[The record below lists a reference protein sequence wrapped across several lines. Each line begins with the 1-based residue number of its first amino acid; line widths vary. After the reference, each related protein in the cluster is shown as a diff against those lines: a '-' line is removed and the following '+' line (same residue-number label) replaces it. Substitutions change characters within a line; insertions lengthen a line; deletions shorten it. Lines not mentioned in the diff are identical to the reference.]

1 MVDVINITEHF
12 HYIGIFILLVIGGM
26 GFPIPEG
33 VTLMASGFLISHG
46 IIRPIP
52 AIVVIFAGM
61 LTGDILIFYIGRKY
75 GRMVVT
81 HRKFHRI
88 ISPERLLVLE
98 DRFNKWRTLFILFGR
113 HLGFHVFLVAG
124 IMRMPFLR
132 FLVLDI
138 VSSILTIIPMV
149 TIGYIGGNSLQV
161 LKRDITRI
169 EHIGILLIIILLTIY
184 LFFRYFKS
192 ERDKTLP

>member
-33 VTLMASGFLISHG
+33 VTLIASGFLISHG

-52 AIVVIFAGM
+52 ALVVVFTGM
-61 LTGDILIFYIGRKY
+61 LTGDMIIFYIGRKY

-88 ISPERLLVLE
+88 ISPERLAVLE
-98 DRFNKWRTLFILFGR
+98 DKFNKWRTPFILFGR

-124 IMRMPFLR
+124 IMRMPFLK
-132 FLVLDI
+132 FLALDI
-138 VSSILTIIPMV
+138 VSSVLTIAVMV
-149 TIGYIGGNSLQV
+149 GLGYIGGNSLQ
-161 LKRDITRI
+161 LIKRDITRI
-169 EHIGILLIIILLTIY
+169 EHIGILLVISLLAIY
-184 LFFRYFKS
+184 LIFRHIRTRK
-192 ERDKTLP
+192 

>member
-33 VTLMASGFLISHG
+33 VTLIASGFLISHG

-52 AIVVIFAGM
+52 ALVVVFTGM
-61 LTGDILIFYIGRKY
+61 LTGDMIIFYIGRKY

-88 ISPERLLVLE
+88 ISPERLAVLE
-98 DRFNKWRTLFILFGR
+98 DKFNKWRTPFILFGR

-124 IMRMPFLR
+124 IMRMPFLK
-132 FLVLDI
+132 FLALDI
-138 VSSILTIIPMV
+138 VSSVLTIAVMV
-149 TIGYIGGNSLQV
+149 GLGYIGGNSLQ
-161 LKRDITRI
+161 LIKRDIIRI
-169 EHIGILLIIILLTIY
+169 EHIGILLVISLLAIY
-184 LFFRYFKS
+184 LIFRHIRTRK
-192 ERDKTLP
+192 

>member
-33 VTLMASGFLISHG
+33 VTLIASGFLISHG

-52 AIVVIFAGM
+52 ALVVVFTGM
-61 LTGDILIFYIGRKY
+61 LTGDMIIFYIGRKY

-88 ISPERLLVLE
+88 ISPERLAVLE
-98 DRFNKWRTLFILFGR
+98 DKFNKWRTPFILFGR

-169 EHIGILLIIILLTIY
+169 EHIGILVIIIMLTIY

-192 ERDKTLP
+192 RQGKTLP

>member
-33 VTLMASGFLISHG
+33 VTLLVSGFLISHE

-52 AIVVIFAGM
+52 AIVVIFSGM
-61 LTGDILIFYIGRKY
+61 LTGDIIIFSIGRKY
-75 GRMVVT
+75 GRMIVT

-88 ISPERLLVLE
+88 ISPESLSVLE
-98 DRFNKWRTLFILFGR
+98 NKFNKWGTLFILFGR

-124 IMRMPFLR
+124 IMKMPFLR

-138 VSSILTIIPMV
+138 VSSILTIVTMV

-169 EHIGILLIIILLTIY
+169 EHIGILLIVMILSVY

-192 ERDKTLP
+192 RRSKK

>member
-1 MVDVINITEHF
+1 MVDVISITEHF
-12 HYIGIFILLVIGGM
+12 HYMGIFILLVIGGM

-33 VTLMASGFLISHG
+33 VTLMASGFLISHE
-46 IIRPIP
+46 IIKPIP
-52 AIVVIFAGM
+52 ALIVVFTGM
-61 LTGDILIFYIGRKY
+61 LTGDIIIFSIGRKY

-81 HRKFHRI
+81 HRKFHKI

-98 DRFNKWRTLFILFGR
+98 DKFNKWKTPFILFGR

-138 VSSILTIIPMV
+138 VSSILTIIVMV

-161 LKRDITRI
+161 IKRDITRI
-169 EHIGILLIIILLTIY
+169 EHIGILLVIILLTIY

-192 ERDKTLP
+192 RRDKILP

>member
-33 VTLMASGFLISHG
+33 VTLIASGFLISHG

-52 AIVVIFAGM
+52 ALVVVFTGM
-61 LTGDILIFYIGRKY
+61 LTGDMIIFYIGRKY

-88 ISPERLLVLE
+88 ISPERLAVLE
-98 DRFNKWRTLFILFGR
+98 DKFNKWRTPFILFGR

-169 EHIGILLIIILLTIY
+169 EHIGILVIIIMLTIY
-184 LFFRYFKS
+184 LFFRHFKS